1 MTFSIIIH
9 YPEGQEA
16 QKELAKKVADVHA
29 QTVVE
34 MVKAMPSP
42 VEQKIRLIN
51 AIKNYIPK

>member
-42 VEQKIRLIN
+42 VEQKIRLPLN
-51 AIKNYIPK
+51 FSMRF

>member
-16 QKELAKKVADVHA
+16 QKELAKKVAGVHA

-34 MVKAMPSP
+34 MVKAMGSP
-42 VEQKIRLIN
+42 VEEKVRLIH
-51 AIKNYIPK
+51 AVKDYIPK

>member
-1 MTFSIIIH
+1 MTFSVIIH
-9 YPEGQEA
+9 YPKGKEA
-16 QKELAKKVADVHA
+16 EKELTKRVADVHA